1 MLFIVSFLLFRQ
13 KAAVGLPTGKPNK
26 KGRASLRSPSILNQ
40 CNIKKLL
47 TVKCVVMSSPAGWQV
62 SVPRCR

>member
-13 KAAVGLPTGKPNK
+13 KAAVGLPTGKPKQK

-40 CNIKKLL
+40 CNIKNY
-47 TVKCVVMSSPAGWQV
+47 
-62 SVPRCR
+62 